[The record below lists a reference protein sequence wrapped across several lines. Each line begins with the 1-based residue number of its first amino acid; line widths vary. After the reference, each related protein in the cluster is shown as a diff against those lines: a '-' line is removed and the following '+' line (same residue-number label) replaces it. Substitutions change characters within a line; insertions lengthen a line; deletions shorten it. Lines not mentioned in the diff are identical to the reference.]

1 MSHEKISCNVA
12 ENGGGTYRLLAIL
25 RWAMVVI
32 FVSFGMQK
40 FTLQS
45 AQGIVQYCRNLFSD
59 HALPRTGRTYAFEA
73 HHTSRSS
80 GPEHALEPRRVCL
93 LGPYRAQAGYDH
105 KKRNG
110 SASIFSSEVLQ

>member
-1 MSHEKISCNVA
+1 
-12 ENGGGTYRLLAIL
+12 
-25 RWAMVVI
+25 MVVV

-59 HALPRTGRTYAFEA
+59 HALPRTGRTCAFEE

-93 LGPYRAQAGYDH
+93 LGPYRAQAGYSH
-105 KKRNG
+105 KSKRQRFNLLV
-110 SASIFSSEVLQ
+110 SSFAMAFVAMLMRGV